1 MFYYNPPFS
10 NCVKTDI
17 GKEFLKIV
25 SKHFP
30 KTGIYGKIFNKNT
43 IKISYSC
50 MHNLEKEIYKH
61 NQKTP
66 QNSYDTDD
74 DNRKL
79 CNYRIKSNCPVNGK
93 CLTKGVIYKA
103 TVLHKNKKHI
113 YIGAIGR
120 ELKSRYYEHI

>member
-79 CNYRIKSNCPVNGK
+79 CNYRIKSNCPFNGK
-93 CLTKGVIYKA
+93 FLTKGVIYKA
-103 TVLHKNKKHI
+103 YGFAQK
-113 YIGAIGR
+113 
-120 ELKSRYYEHI
+120 